1 MAEERV
7 LRMDG
12 PMLVFGGPYSN
23 LEATLAVLAEA
34 RRRAIP
40 RARIVCTGDIVAYAA
55 DAVATTAA
63 VRDAGIWT
71 VLGNCEESL
80 GAGAED
86 CGCGYAEGSACDRLA
101 SEWYAHARRTLD
113 AESRRWMGAL
123 PRRLTIEI
131 GGRRLRVIHGGT
143 RQINRFIF
151 ASTPEPVKRREI
163 AEIAEDGVIA
173 GHSGIPFSEIVG
185 KKLWHN
191 AGAIGMPAN
200 DGTPRTWFSLLIPAD
215 EGLRIEHHALEYDHR
230 SAARKMRAAGLP
242 AGYADAL
249 ETGRWP
255 SLDVLPPVERAGTG
269 RAIEPGAVLWHS
281 SPRPAP
287 SIPLRPPVAE
297 KQGEVGRRSGNE
309 ARSQGADPAASISPS
324 ARYPVGGNSSTSP
337 SLSAPGGRRG
347 KANGHGDELRWPVK
361 APKPPAIRPLDR
373 KKFRTLAV
381 TAKGEP
387 RARVALDALKTL
399 WFNTGTLCN
408 VTCTHCYI
416 ESSPR
421 NDRLAYLTRT
431 EMQAYLDEIERDR
444 LRTEEIGFTGGEP
457 FMNPDLMGML
467 EDCLVRGFKT
477 LVLTNAMRP
486 MQRLQAPLLAL
497 QRRLGEK
504 LTIRVSL
511 DHYTRELHEEERGP
525 DTWQPTVDG
534 LIWLARNGF
543 NLAVAGRMMW
553 GESETSARQGF
564 AEFFAEH
571 EMPINAE
578 DPARLV
584 LFPEMD
590 AQADVP
596 EITDACWGLL
606 GVSPANLMCA
616 SSRMVVK
623 RKGAVRPAVVACT
636 LLPYDSQ
643 FELGPTLSDAAGSV
657 PLNHPHC
664 AKFCVLGGG
673 SCSRG

>member
-1 MAEERV
+1 MMRGYFPFVGSGAMAEERV

-40 RARIVCTGDIVAYAA
+40 RERILCTGDIVAYGA

-63 VRDAGIWT
+63 VREAGIW
-71 VLGNCEESL
+71 VLMGNCEESL
-80 GAGAED
+80 AAGAED

-101 SEWYAHARRTLD
+101 SEWYAHAHRTLD
-113 AESRRWMGAL
+113 TESRRWMGAL
-123 PRRLTIEI
+123 PRRLTLEI
-131 GGRRLRVIHGGT
+131 GGRRLAAIHGGV
-143 RQINRFIF
+143 RQINRFVF

-163 AEIAEDGVIA
+163 AGLAEDGVIA
-173 GHSGIPFSEIVG
+173 GHSGIPFTELIG
-185 KKLWHN
+185 AKLWHN

-200 DGTPRTWFSLLIPAD
+200 DGTPRAWFSLLVPTD
-215 EGLRIEHHALEYDHR
+215 EGLSIEHVALDYDHR

-255 SLDVLPPVERAGTG
+255 SLDVLPPAERHAAG
-269 RAIEPGAVLWHS
+269 RAIDPGAVLWR
-281 SPRPAP
+281 RP
-287 SIPLRPPVAE
+287 
-297 KQGEVGRRSGNE
+297 
-309 ARSQGADPAASISPS
+309 
-324 ARYPVGGNSSTSP
+324 
-337 SLSAPGGRRG
+337 
-347 KANGHGDELRWPVK
+347 NGHDEALRWPAETL
-361 APKPPAIRPLDR
+361 APAPARPLAPE
-373 KKFRTLAV
+373 KFRDPAL
-381 TAKGEP
+381 TATGEK
-387 RARVALDALKTL
+387 RARVALEGLRTL

-408 VTCTHCYI
+408 IACNHCYI

-421 NDRLAYLTRT
+421 NDRLAYLTRA
-431 EMQAYLDEIERDR
+431 EMQSYLDDIDCHR
-444 LRTEEIGFTGGEP
+444 LGTEEIGFTGGEP
-457 FMNPDLMGML
+457 FMNPELLAML
-467 EDCLVRGFKT
+467 EDCLARGFKT

-486 MQRLQAPLLAL
+486 MQRLEAPLLDL
-497 QRRLGEK
+497 QRRLGQN

-534 LIWLARNGF
+534 LVWLAAYGF
-543 NLAVAGRMMW
+543 NIAVAGRLMW

-564 AEFFAEH
+564 AELFAER
-571 EMPINAE
+571 EIAINAD

-596 EITDACWGLL
+596 EITEACWDLL
-606 GVSPANLMCA
+606 GVSPATVMCS

-623 RKGAVRPAVVACT
+623 RKGAARPAVLACT
-636 LLPYDSQ
+636 LLPYDPQ
-643 FELGPTLSDAAGSV
+643 FELGATLADAAGSV
-657 PLNHPHC
+657 ALNHPHC

>member
-1 MAEERV
+1 MADDRV

-12 PMLVFGGPYSN
+12 PVLVFGGPYSN

-40 RARIVCTGDIVAYAA
+40 RERILCTGDIVAYGA

-63 VRDAGIWT
+63 LREAGISA
-71 VLGNCEESL
+71 VMGNCEESL
-80 GAGAED
+80 AAGAED

-101 SEWYAHARRTLD
+101 SEWYAHAHRTLD

-123 PRRLTIEI
+123 PRQLTVEI
-131 GGRRLRVIHGGT
+131 GGRRLAVIHGSI
-143 RQINRFIF
+143 RQINRFVF

-163 AEIAEDGVIA
+163 AGLAEDGVIA
-173 GHSGIPFSEIVG
+173 GHSGIPFTELVG
-185 KKLWHN
+185 GKLWHN

-200 DGTPRTWFSLLIPAD
+200 DGTPRTWFSLLVPTGK
-215 EGLRIEHHALEYDHR
+215 GLRIEHHALDYDHQ

-242 AGYADAL
+242 AGYAEAL
-249 ETGRWP
+249 ESGLWP
-255 SLDVLPPVERAGTG
+255 SLDVLPPAERAATG
-269 RAIEPGAVLWHS
+269 RAIAPGAMLWPALVS
-281 SPRPAP
+281 ERVANRWPAEPPAP
-287 SIPLRPPVAE
+287 PLRRALDPE
-297 KQGEVGRRSGNE
+297 KFR
-309 ARSQGADPAASISPS
+309 DPA
-324 ARYPVGGNSSTSP
+324 
-337 SLSAPGGRRG
+337 L
-347 KANGHGDELRWPVK
+347 
-361 APKPPAIRPLDR
+361 
-373 KKFRTLAV
+373 
-381 TAKGEP
+381 TAKGET
-387 RARVALDALKTL
+387 RARVALEKLRTL

-408 VTCTHCYI
+408 ITCAHCYI

-421 NDRLAYLTRT
+421 NDRLVYLTRA
-431 EMQAYLDEIERDR
+431 ELQAYLDEIECEE
-444 LRTEEIGFTGGEP
+444 LATEEIGFTGGEP
-457 FMNPDLMGML
+457 FMNPELMAML
-467 EDCLVRGFKT
+467 EDCLARGFKT

-486 MQRLQAPLLAL
+486 MQRLEAPLLDL
-497 QRRLGEK
+497 QNRRGQN

-511 DHYTRELHEEERGP
+511 DHYTPELHEEERGP

-534 LIWLARNGF
+534 LAWLARNGF
-543 NLAVAGRMMW
+543 NLAVAGRLMW

-564 AEFFAEH
+564 SQFFAERGI
-571 EMPINAE
+571 EIDAE

-596 EITDACWGLL
+596 EITDACWDLL
-606 GVSPANLMCA
+606 GVSPANVMCA

-623 RKGAVRPAVVACT
+623 RKGAARPAVLACT
-636 LLPYDSQ
+636 LLPYDPQ
-643 FELGPTLSDAAGSV
+643 FELGATLAEAAGSV
-657 PLNHPHC
+657 ALNHPHC